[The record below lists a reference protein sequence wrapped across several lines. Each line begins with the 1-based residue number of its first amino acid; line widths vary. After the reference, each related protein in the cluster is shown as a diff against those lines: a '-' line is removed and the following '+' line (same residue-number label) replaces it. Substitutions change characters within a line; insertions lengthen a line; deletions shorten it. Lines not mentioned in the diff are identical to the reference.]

1 MCLIFASS
9 EVRRFYCIT
18 GGNVVKSDR
27 KKKISEETREKAMI
41 FRSHRGGVYYTP
53 ENTMPA
59 FRAALAQKFEQI
71 ETDPQYTKDG
81 VIVLMHDSTINR
93 TCRHDDGS
101 VIGQPMRVCDMTYAE
116 LLNYDA
122 GIHKGMQ
129 FKGTRIPR
137 LEELLE
143 LLDGTDVLLDLDK
156 KITAEEIDPLLHLVE
171 KYNVK
176 VEFSCADTARIR
188 KILSILPDALINYDG
203 KNTEEELKKIA
214 ALVPRERLSV
224 WVYLDKPNF
233 AWLTDRDKAS
243 PEVCERVRKY
253 AALGIANVNCA
264 EDVREA
270 MLLGADVIEV

>member
-1 MCLIFASS
+1 
-9 EVRRFYCIT
+9 
-18 GGNVVKSDR
+18 
-27 KKKISEETREKAMI
+27 MI

-59 FRAALAQKFEQI
+59 FRAALDSKFEQI

-93 TCRHDDGS
+93 TCRHNDGT
-101 VIGQPMRVCDMTYAE
+101 VIEQPLRVCDMTYAE

-122 GIHKGMQ
+122 GIHKGPR
-129 FKGTRIPR
+129 FKGTRVPK
-137 LEELLE
+137 LEELLQ

-156 KITAEEIDPLLHLVE
+156 KITTAELDPLLSLVK
-171 KYNVK
+171 KYDVT
-176 VEFSCADTARIR
+176 VEFSCADTARIQ
-188 KILSILPDALINYDG
+188 KILSILPDARINYDG
-203 KNTEEELKKIA
+203 KNTEEDLAEIA

-243 PEVCERVRKY
+243 PELCARVRKY
-253 AALGIANVNCA
+253 AVLGIANVTFP

-270 MLLGADVIEV
+270 MLFGADIIEV

>member
-1 MCLIFASS
+1 
-9 EVRRFYCIT
+9 
-18 GGNVVKSDR
+18 
-27 KKKISEETREKAMI
+27 MI

-59 FRAALAQKFEQI
+59 FRAALDSKFEQI

-93 TCRHDDGS
+93 TCRHNDGT
-101 VIGQPMRVCDMTYAE
+101 VIEQPLRVCDMTYDE

-122 GIHKGMQ
+122 GIHKGPQ
-129 FKGTRIPR
+129 FKGTRVPK
-137 LEELLE
+137 LEELLQ

-156 KITAEEIDPLLHLVE
+156 KITTAELDPLLSLVK
-171 KYNVK
+171 KYDVT
-176 VEFSCADTARIR
+176 VEFSCADTARIQ
-188 KILSILPDALINYDG
+188 KILSVLPDARINYDG
-203 KNTEEELKKIA
+203 KNTEKDLAEIA
-214 ALVPRERLSV
+214 SLVPRERLSV

-243 PEVCERVRKY
+243 PELCARVRKY
-253 AALGIANVNCA
+253 AVLGIANVTFP

-270 MLLGADVIEV
+270 MLLGADIIEV

>member
-1 MCLIFASS
+1 
-9 EVRRFYCIT
+9 
-18 GGNVVKSDR
+18 
-27 KKKISEETREKAMI
+27 MI

-59 FRAALAQKFEQI
+59 FRAALDSKFEQI

-93 TCRHDDGS
+93 TCRNKDGT
-101 VIGQPMRVCDMTYAE
+101 VIEKPLRVCDMTYDD

-122 GIHKGMQ
+122 GIHKGIR
-129 FKGTRIPR
+129 FKGTRVPR

-143 LLDGTDVLLDLDK
+143 LLNDTDVLLDLDK
-156 KITAEEIDPLLHLVE
+156 KITADEIDPLLDLV
-171 KYNVK
+171 KRYNVN
-176 VEFSCADTARIR
+176 VEFSCADTARIQ
-188 KILSILPDALINYDG
+188 KILSVLPDARINYDG
-203 KNTEEELKKIA
+203 KNTEEDLRKIA

-243 PEVCERVRKY
+243 PEVCARVRKY

-270 MLLGADVIEV
+270 MLLGADIIEV

>member
-1 MCLIFASS
+1 
-9 EVRRFYCIT
+9 
-18 GGNVVKSDR
+18 
-27 KKKISEETREKAMI
+27 MI

-59 FRAALAQKFEQI
+59 FRAALDSKFEQI

-101 VIGQPMRVCDMTYAE
+101 VIEESLRVCDLTYDE
-116 LLNYDA
+116 LMRYDA
-122 GIHKGMQ
+122 GIHKGVR
-129 FKGTRIPR
+129 FKGTRVPK
-137 LEELLE
+137 LEELLQ

-156 KITAEEIDPLLHLVE
+156 KIGADEIEPMLHLVE
-171 KYNVK
+171 KYSVN
-176 VEFSCADTARIR
+176 VEFSCADTVRIQ
-188 KILSILPDALINYDG
+188 KILSVLPDARINYDG
-203 KNTEEELKKIA
+203 KNTEADLKEIA

-224 WVYLDKPNF
+224 WIYLDKPNF

-243 PEVCERVRKY
+243 PELCERVKKY

-270 MLLGADVIEV
+270 MLFGADIIEV

>member
-1 MCLIFASS
+1 
-9 EVRRFYCIT
+9 
-18 GGNVVKSDR
+18 
-27 KKKISEETREKAMI
+27 MI

-59 FRAALAQKFEQI
+59 FRAALDSKFEQI

-93 TCRHDDGS
+93 TCRNKDGT
-101 VIGQPMRVCDMTYAE
+101 VIEKPLRVCDMTYDD

-122 GIHKGMQ
+122 GIHKGIR
-129 FKGTRIPR
+129 FKGTRVPR

-143 LLDGTDVLLDLDK
+143 LLNDTDVLLDLDK
-156 KITAEEIDPLLHLVE
+156 KITTDKIDPLLDLV
-171 KYNVK
+171 KRYNVN
-176 VEFSCADTARIR
+176 VEFSCADTARIQ
-188 KILSILPDALINYDG
+188 KILSVLPDARINYDG
-203 KNTEEELKKIA
+203 KNTEEDLRKIA

-243 PEVCERVRKY
+243 PGLCARVRKY
-253 AALGIANVNCA
+253 AALGIANVCCP

-270 MLLGADVIEV
+270 ILLGADIIEV

>member
-1 MCLIFASS
+1 
-9 EVRRFYCIT
+9 
-18 GGNVVKSDR
+18 
-27 KKKISEETREKAMI
+27 MI

-59 FRAALAQKFEQI
+59 FRAALANKFEQI

-93 TCRHDDGS
+93 TCRRDDGS
-101 VIGQPMRVCDMTYAE
+101 IIEKPMRVCDMTYSE

-122 GIHKGMQ
+122 GIHKGIQ
-129 FKGTRIPR
+129 FKGTRVPK
-137 LEELLE
+137 LEELLQ

-156 KITAEEIDPLLHLVE
+156 KIPAEEIEPLLRLVK
-171 KYNVK
+171 KYNVPM
-176 VEFSCADTARIR
+176 EFSCADTARIQ
-188 KILSILPDALINYDG
+188 KILSILPDARINYDG
-203 KNTEEELKKIA
+203 KNTEEDLKEIA

-224 WVYLDKPNF
+224 WIYLDKPNF

-243 PEVCERVRKY
+243 PELCARVRKY
-253 AALGIANVNCA
+253 AALGIANVNCP

-270 MLLGADVIEV
+270 MLMGADIIEV

>member
-1 MCLIFASS
+1 
-9 EVRRFYCIT
+9 
-18 GGNVVKSDR
+18 
-27 KKKISEETREKAMI
+27 MI

-59 FRAALAQKFEQI
+59 FRAALENKFEQI

-93 TCRHDDGS
+93 TCRHKDGS
-101 VIGQPMRVCDMTYAE
+101 VIEKPLRVCDMTYEE

-122 GIHKGMQ
+122 GIHKGIRFQ
-129 FKGTRIPR
+129 GTRVPK
-137 LEELLE
+137 LEELLH

-156 KITAEEIDPLLHLVE
+156 KIAADEIEPLLCLV
-171 KYNVK
+171 KKHNVK
-176 VEFSCADTARIR
+176 VEFSCADTTRLK
-188 KILSILPDALINYDG
+188 KILSILPDARINYDG
-203 KNTEEELKKIA
+203 KNTEEDLKEIA

-243 PEVCERVRKY
+243 PELCVRVRKY
-253 AALGIANVNCA
+253 AALGIANVTCP

-270 MLLGADVIEV
+270 MLLGADIIEV

>member
-1 MCLIFASS
+1 
-9 EVRRFYCIT
+9 
-18 GGNVVKSDR
+18 
-27 KKKISEETREKAMI
+27 MI
-41 FRSHRGGVYYTP
+41 FQAHRGVSTEYP

-59 FRAALAQKFEQI
+59 FRAALDSKFEQI

-93 TCRHDDGS
+93 TCRHEDGT
-101 VIGQPMRVCDMTYAE
+101 VIETPLRVCDMTYDD

-122 GIHKGMQ
+122 GIHKGIR
-129 FKGTRIPR
+129 FKGTRVPR

-143 LLDGTDVLLDLDK
+143 LLNDTDVLLDLDK
-156 KITAEEIDPLLHLVE
+156 KITADKIDPLLDLV
-171 KYNVK
+171 KRYNVN
-176 VEFSCADTARIR
+176 VEFSCADTARIQ
-188 KILSILPDALINYDG
+188 KILSVLPDARINYDG
-203 KNTEEELKKIA
+203 KNTEEDLRKIA

-243 PEVCERVRKY
+243 PEVCARVRKY

-270 MLLGADVIEV
+270 MLLGADIIEV